1 MKKGE
6 KTRQHII
13 EQAAPIFNERGIA
26 GTTVDDVL
34 AAASVARGC
43 LYNLFDDREDLARQ
57 TVDHLL
63 QLAADNIRARLRSA
77 TTAKKKIYAYLDLHK
92 APLDFHV
99 KGGCPILN
107 IGVEVDDHHPVI
119 RQRVKEAVLEAQ
131 QAFAGI
137 LKKGIQAGEWL
148 PALKAD
154 AFAFKMFAAMEGAIV
169 LCRILETNKPMQALI
184 KGFKEELASF
194 EPGNTIK

>member
-43 LYNLFDDREDLARQ
+43 LYNLFDDREDLAEQ
-57 TVDHLL
+57 TVDYLL
-63 QLAADNIRARLRSA
+63 RVATDNIRARLQ
-77 TTAKKKIYAYLDLHK
+77 TAKTAKQKIHAYLDIHK
-92 APLDFHV
+92 TPMDFHV

-107 IGVEVDDHHPVI
+107 IGVEVDDHHPAI
-119 RQRVKEAVLEAQ
+119 RQRVREAVLAAQ
-131 QAFAGI
+131 HAFAGI
-137 LKKGIQAGEWL
+137 LEKGIKAGEWL
-148 PALKAD
+148 PALKAE

-194 EPGNTIK
+194 EPGTTIK